1 MEMRD
6 PRMHRCV
13 AWTIAMVI
21 LDFMKLDVSGQDL
34 RDLTSLV
41 RRLHVH
47 IFTLLATVRTKASD
61 TQKCR
66 LAFVYVV
73 PSSLGPVALP

>member
-34 RDLTSLV
+34 RVLTSLV

-47 IFTLLATVRTKASD
+47 IFTLLGKKLLTRRNVGWPLST
-61 TQKCR
+61 
-66 LAFVYVV
+66 
-73 PSSLGPVALP
+73 